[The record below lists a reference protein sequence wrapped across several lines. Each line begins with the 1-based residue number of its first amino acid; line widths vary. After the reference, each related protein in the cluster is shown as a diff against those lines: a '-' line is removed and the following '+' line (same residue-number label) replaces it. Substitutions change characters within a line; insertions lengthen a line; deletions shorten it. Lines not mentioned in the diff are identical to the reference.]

1 MHLSYSRT
9 TLSITSN
16 CSLAPQHQLACPTSI
31 QERRWFGETAG
42 RSTDRRKAPLVRP
55 PAGALRCWPA
65 CWWALSSTWGLRP
78 LWPSPCWTPG
88 PECSPWASRTPAGDT
103 AGEETNYK
111 KKKKLDMLPF
121 GRLIRLD
128 EVTLSPPNDV
138 VTQSLQQGGGYAFS
152 RVKGYQMD
160 FHELAWA
167 AERRIIS
174 FNLCTDWV

>member
-1 MHLSYSRT
+1 MHLSYSHT

-111 KKKKLDMLPF
+111 KKKTRHAAFREINKIGWSDFVAAKWCCYTIAAAGGWLRFQPCQRLPNGF
-121 GRLIRLD
+121 PWTCMGRR
-128 EVTLSPPNDV
+128 
-138 VTQSLQQGGGYAFS
+138 
-152 RVKGYQMD
+152 
-160 FHELAWA
+160 
-167 AERRIIS
+167 AEN
-174 FNLCTDWV
+174 NLF